1 MGEHTWLEFTIK
13 IQFSLAN
20 IYEFIKHLNVELYKA
35 GDYYGEEDLMEE
47 CQNDLKSYI
56 SVDNSCQFY
65 AFAVAVDAL
74 VRLRGGQCK
83 L

>member
-1 MGEHTWLEFTIK
+1 MK
-13 IQFSLAN
+13 N
-20 IYEFIKHLNVELYKA
+20 LNAELYKA

-65 AFAVAVDAL
+65 DFAVAVEAL
-74 VRLRGGQCK
+74 VSLRRFSVNYF
-83 L
+83 LYISFR